1 MVFQFINS
9 ELYKQ
14 IKTLKTI
21 PNEIVDDLNYINR
34 LSDDV
39 NKIKPDELLEDNILN
54 IQVKNEVYFYVFSH

>member
-9 ELYKQ
+9 ELYEQ
-14 IKTLKTI
+14 IKTLNTI